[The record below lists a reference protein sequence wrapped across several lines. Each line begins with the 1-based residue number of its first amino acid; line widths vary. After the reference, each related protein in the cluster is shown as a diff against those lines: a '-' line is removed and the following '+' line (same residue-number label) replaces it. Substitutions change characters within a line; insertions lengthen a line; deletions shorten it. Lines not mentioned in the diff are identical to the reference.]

1 MGVVYEAEDRRLHR
15 NVALKFLPEE
25 LAAVPWVP
33 PQTRV
38 FAVR

>member
-1 MGVVYEAEDRRLHR
+1 VYEAEDRRLHR

-33 PQTRV
+33 LLTRV
-38 FAVR
+38 FSVR